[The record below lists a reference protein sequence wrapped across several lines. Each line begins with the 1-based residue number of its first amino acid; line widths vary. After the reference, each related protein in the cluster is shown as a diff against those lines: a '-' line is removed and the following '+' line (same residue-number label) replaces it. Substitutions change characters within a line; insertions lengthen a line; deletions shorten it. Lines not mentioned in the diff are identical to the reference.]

1 MSTKVQNPA
10 VPPNRFPQA
19 RLWFGVVAGAVA
31 FTIQEFACFQI
42 AIQACK
48 DEHLGAWGPLD
59 PAGVRW
65 VLGGISMF
73 MLLIT
78 IWGGI
83 VSYRNWRAMSEQRR
97 LLRAEGKNRESYMA
111 LFGLF
116 ANISFAIGIIW
127 AGIPMAILN
136 TCVAGG

>member
-10 VPPNRFPQA
+10 VPPNRISQG

-65 VLGGISMF
+65 VLGGISIF
-73 MLLIT
+73 MLLIA

-83 VSYRNWRAMSEQRR
+83 VAYRNWRVMSEQRR
-97 LLRAEGKNRESYMA
+97 LLRAEGMNRESYMA

-116 ANISFAIGIIW
+116 TNISFAIGIIW